1 MATGAAGGAAG
12 SGGTAGT
19 ANAPS
24 TAGTASTTGTPGSAS
39 TTGTVSKPSTASTS
53 SEAATA
59 VAEATGA
66 AEAAAAPAR
75 SAGGRRL
82 LGRWAGSG
90 GGRLRRTLLAS
101 VVAAAVAVPV
111 SAAASPHVPAPEAA
125 AFAEGAD
132 ASTRYAANLA
142 GLAEAARMAQ
152 EAGRTGRAAKL
163 RAMEAG
169 GTARFLAFDGRGR
182 GRAVEVFGDL
192 GSADRVAVLVP
203 GSDTTLDTYARFR
216 AGALSLQERL
226 RAGHPR
232 SAVVAWLGYDT
243 PGTVS
248 TTVLTTGRA
257 EQAAAE
263 LGPFLTG
270 LRDLAG
276 PGARLSLLCHS
287 YGSVACART
296 DTGSAVADMVLY
308 GSPGTG
314 SGSVRDLP
322 TDARVWA
329 GRGSG
334 DWIAEVPHVRFG
346 GIGLGPDPVAPAF
359 GARPF
364 AAGSA
369 GHSDYLKPGTES
381 LDSLAA
387 IVLGTAAAQEAPR
400 V

>member
-1 MATGAAGGAAG
+1 MATGAAGGAAA
-12 SGGTAGT
+12 S
-19 ANAPS
+19 S
-24 TAGTASTTGTPGSAS
+24 GTASTPGTAITPGTADTAGTSA
-39 TTGTVSKPSTASTS
+39 KAAA
-53 SEAATA
+53 AAT
-59 VAEATGA
+59 
-66 AEAAAAPAR
+66 EAAAAPAH

-82 LGRWAGSG
+82 LGRWAGPR

-101 VVAAAVAVPV
+101 AVAATVVVPV

-125 AFAEGAD
+125 AFAEGTD
-132 ASTRYAANLA
+132 APTRYAANLA
-142 GLAEAARMAQ
+142 GLTEAARMAQ
-152 EAGRTGRAAKL
+152 EAGRSGRAAKL

-192 GSADRVAVLVP
+192 GSADRVTVLVP

-216 AGALSLQERL
+216 AGAVALQERL
-226 RAGHPR
+226 RAEHPR

-287 YGSVACART
+287 YGSLVCART
-296 DTGSAVADMVLY
+296 ATGSAVADMVLY

-314 SGSVRDLP
+314 SGSGSVRDLP
-322 TDARVWA
+322 TDAQVWA
-329 GRGSG
+329 GRGSA

-346 GIGLGPDPVAPAF
+346 GIGLGADPVAPAF
-359 GARPF
+359 GARAF

-387 IVLGTAAAQEAPR
+387 IVLGTAAAPEAPR